1 MKKRMAFKVKTVV
14 LSALQVSGC
23 NQYGNTAK
31 RTETAPVPVGDVRN
45 RQKSSRIENG
55 CIH

>member
-31 RTETAPVPVGDVRN
+31 RTETAPVPVGDV
-45 RQKSSRIENG
+45 
-55 CIH
+55 